1 MAIAEIFKRVGDY
14 VMDSFRGD
22 DEVFDELN
30 SDEYYYGEE
39 VEPGT
44 SAVRAVDYNVM
55 NERKQEQKVIR
66 PSKFNQQQRG
76 NEIVVLEAHS
86 FDDSATIVQHL
97 KENKIVTLDLHLLEN
112 HQSQRVIDF
121 VCGASQALDAQPKK
135 IADKVF
141 VFAPHNVTLSAD
153 LPVAQ
158 DKFSDSLW
166 RTSLQ

>member
-1 MAIAEIFKRVGDY
+1 MAIAEIFRKVGDY

-44 SAVRAVDYNVM
+44 SAVRALDYNVT
-55 NERKQEQKVIR
+55 NERKQEQKVIKHPR
-66 PSKFNQQQRG
+66 FNPERG

-86 FDDSATIVQHL
+86 FDDSATIVQYL

-121 VCGASQALDAQPKK
+121 VCGASQALDAQPRK

-153 LPVAQ
+153 LPVQ
-158 DKFSDSLW
+158 QNKFSDSLW
-166 RTSLQ
+166 RPSLQ